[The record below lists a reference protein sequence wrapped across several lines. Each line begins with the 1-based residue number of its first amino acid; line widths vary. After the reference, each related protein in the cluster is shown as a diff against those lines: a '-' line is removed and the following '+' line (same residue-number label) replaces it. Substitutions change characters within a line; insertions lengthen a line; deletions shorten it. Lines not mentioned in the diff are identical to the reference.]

1 MEKSAFS
8 QMYIVYYP
16 KLFNFVSM
24 YLPHEEVKDLVQDIF
39 IDLLDIDMAHIKR
52 FDSYLFTLT
61 KNRCLDWLKHNA
73 CVQRYESRCKNEYEI
88 QLETLAAFD
97 GFDEAIDEAEHQEW
111 LTKMV
116 MRQMNELPDRCR
128 EIFEMCKLQGL
139 RYAEVAEQLGI
150 SVNTV
155 ECQMG
160 IALKKLR
167 TALQPIRPS

>member
-1 MEKSAFS
+1 
-8 QMYIVYYP
+8 
-16 KLFNFVSM
+16 
-24 YLPHEEVKDLVQDIF
+24 
-39 IDLLDIDMAHIKR
+39 
-52 FDSYLFTLT
+52 
-61 KNRCLDWLKHNA
+61 
-73 CVQRYESRCKNEYEI
+73 
-88 QLETLAAFD
+88 LETLAAFD